1 MFDAERMSCHF
12 CQNCPTEAGAALSWH
27 RRGQCA
33 GVACA
38 MSSSLEKLSEK
49 KLLANNDAND
59 GTELTIQSVT
69 AACNLDCAV
78 DLEQVARRYRDSEF
92 NPTAT
97 VRVVTMRLRKPKT
110 TAFLER
116 SGKMVVM
123 GAKSEA
129 DARTAAIKFARIVQ
143 HLGFKPHLRSLT
155 IQHILGSC
163 DVQFPINLEAFA
175 KERAEQ
181 DTEEVG
187 AFTASQPGPACMPAA
202 RVCTAC
208 GDRPPRRSLC
218 AAARYSCGPCA
229 CGTSLLPASWLLALR
244 RHVKNSE
251 YALSRPRGARVIYR
265 MVRRALP
272 INSWPLSPAEARPQ
286 RMMPP
291 NHHAGASRHQPAD
304 LCIGQ
309 GAQGSGIQ

>member
-1 MFDAERMSCHF
+1 MSLFYIDREKQIAACQHGARGVRVGTTKRVFDAERMSCHF
-12 CQNCPTEAGAALSWH
+12 CQKCPTEAGAALSWH

-181 DTEEVG
+181 DTKEVG
-187 AFTASQPGPACMPAA
+187 AFTASQPGPACMPAGP
-202 RVCTAC
+202 VCALPAVRRQAP
-208 GDRPPRRSLC
+208 GRPRRS
-218 AAARYSCGPCA
+218 P
-229 CGTSLLPASWLLALR
+229 LR
-244 RHVKNSE
+244 
-251 YALSRPRGARVIYR
+251 G
-265 MVRRALP
+265 RAL
-272 INSWPLSPAEARPQ
+272 
-286 RMMPP
+286 
-291 NHHAGASRHQPAD
+291 
-304 LCIGQ
+304 
-309 GAQGSGIQ
+309 